1 METVHLFIFNLT
13 KIFMKFFFV
22 VVSQTT
28 KNKQVKATE
37 VYLLWIFCKISII
50 KPLVINTEGKLKTIF
65 MLLKKRK

>member
-1 METVHLFIFNLT
+1 
-13 KIFMKFFFV
+13 MKFIFV

-37 VYLLWIFCKISII
+37 IYLLWIFCKISTI

-65 MLLKKRK
+65 TMLLKKRK